1 METHR
6 AGSAAAA
13 PEAETRES
21 EGKAMSE
28 KPLAKDAEALSRV
41 RALLEQWEKD
51 IEASEK
57 SGISTMW
64 SGRAMAKELREELEG
79 EEAKR

>member
-1 METHR
+1 MVGNR
-6 AGSAAAA
+6 G
-13 PEAETRES
+13 S
-21 EGKAMSE
+21 EGEMSE